1 LPRENIIL
9 TGSATIPPGIP
20 APHRRLSPTDDLAP
34 FSSEGTAAVYILDGA
49 KEKALRAVAAA
60 FSAGI
65 PSYVATAVVPELAAA
80 VNSTTVGGTSFIPFP
95 GAARRPLREA
105 AKWLMDKAVAAGCIL
120 TFSPI
125 WFPMFAAIK
134 IDSRGPIV
142 FRQKRLTKK
151 RREFNIY
158 KFRTMFADVPPYQ
171 QSPPGDD
178 DIRVTRVGKLLRKLG
193 LDETAQLVNV
203 LKGQMS
209 LVGPRPEMAF
219 VAAAY
224 APWQN
229 LRFAVKPGITGLWQ
243 IAGRADQPIHDNL
256 EFDFY
261 YVANHNLWWDIRVFL
276 ATIPILFGKGRH

>member
-1 LPRENIIL
+1 MPRDIIIL
-9 TGSATIPPGIP
+9 SGSATIPAGIP
-20 APHRRLSPTDDLAP
+20 APCRVVAPTADCTP
-34 FSSEGTAAVYILDGA
+34 FLGDTAAVYIMDG
-49 KEKALRAVAAA
+49 EKKDALRAVAAA
-60 FSAGI
+60 YSAGV
-65 PSYVATAVVPELAAA
+65 PSFIAAPLVPELAAILKPMPVA
-80 VNSTTVGGTSFIPFP
+80 GREWILFP
-95 GAARRPLREA
+95 GAAPHPLRAA
-105 AKWLMDKAVAAGCIL
+105 AKWLLDKAAAAGCIL
-120 TFSPI
+120 LFSPI
-125 WFPMFAAIK
+125 WLPMFAAIK

-142 FRQKRLTKK
+142 FRQKRLTEK

-178 DIRVTRVGKLLRKLG
+178 DIRVTRVGRLLRKLG

-219 VAAAY
+219 VAASY

-229 LRFAVKPGITGLWQ
+229 LRFEVKPGITGLWQ

-261 YVANHNLWWDIRVFL
+261 YVANHHLWWDIRVFL